1 MGQHEQLDGCDQ
13 VIDALELDALDTPL
27 LNTPR
32 LSRSSLRFLKNRS
45 TMFIHEALV
54 AVKCM

>member
-13 VIDALELDALDTPL
+13 LIDALDTPL

-32 LSRSSLRFLKNRS
+32 LSRSSLRFLKKRS